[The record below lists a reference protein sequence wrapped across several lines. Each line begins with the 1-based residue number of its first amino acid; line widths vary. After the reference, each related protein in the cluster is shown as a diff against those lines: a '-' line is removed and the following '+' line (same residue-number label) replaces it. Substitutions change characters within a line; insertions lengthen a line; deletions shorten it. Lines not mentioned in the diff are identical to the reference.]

1 MRSRA
6 WPAVLDVAGDD
17 ALVGRAD
24 RALGGAKNM
33 AGVRYE
39 FRVSGLMSDRARD
52 AFSDMIVQH
61 VPPESII
68 YADVVDEVHLR
79 DLLALC
85 SALGLELVSLQQLP
99 AAGGSVP
106 RDGGGDSGRGA

>member
-1 MRSRA
+1 
-6 WPAVLDVAGDD
+6 
-17 ALVGRAD
+17 
-24 RALGGAKNM
+24 M

-52 AFSDMIVQH
+52 AFSDMIVQA

-68 YADVVDEVHLR
+68 YADVVDEAHLR

-85 SALGLELVSLQQLP
+85 GALGLELVSLQQLP
-99 AAGGSVP
+99 APDSSVP
-106 RDGGGDSGRGA
+106 HDVGGDPGHGV

>member
-1 MRSRA
+1 
-6 WPAVLDVAGDD
+6 
-17 ALVGRAD
+17 
-24 RALGGAKNM
+24 M

-52 AFSDMIVQH
+52 AFSDMIVQP

-68 YADVVDEVHLR
+68 YADVVDEAHLR

-85 SALGLELVSLQQLP
+85 GALGLELVSLQQLP
-99 AAGGSVP
+99 GAGGSVTHAGADDP
-106 RDGGGDSGRGA
+106 GRRK

>member
-1 MRSRA
+1 
-6 WPAVLDVAGDD
+6 
-17 ALVGRAD
+17 
-24 RALGGAKNM
+24 M

-52 AFSDMIVQH
+52 AFSDMIVQP

-68 YADVVDEVHLR
+68 YADVVDDAHLR

-85 SALGLELVSLQQLP
+85 GALGLELVSLQQLP
-99 AAGGSVP
+99 AAGGSAIH
-106 RDGGGDSGRGA
+106 DCH

>member
-33 AGVRYE
+33 TGVRYE

-99 AAGGSVP
+99 AAGGSVT
-106 RDGGGDSGRGA
+106 RDGGGDPRRNS